1 MPPYKPIIHIAL
13 IRIQSFE
20 TIKMKAIIIYY
31 SQTGNTKKIAEAKKR
46 FRRLVPL
53 KDAGWKMYW
62 CAVKKHP
69 RLKPL

>member
-1 MPPYKPIIHIAL
+1 
-13 IRIQSFE
+13 
-20 TIKMKAIIIYY
+20 MKAIIIYY